1 MTNDEH
7 YALELHKQLN
17 AIPLRRRERRGPT
30 DVTAQQTLERLKKE
44 KDKEKQGKQRTKR
57 TNSSS
62 QDHPSSK
69 RRRNSDPD
77 GDGPTSAH
85 QTKREPAESNQSHPG
100 YYEQQQ
106 APRSKVKVEPKAKQ
120 CDSRDS
126 GMHPAAQR
134 QIDHVDDMQSCSP
147 GQAAALLAAQT
158 TREQLKPPPNGEL
171 LLQQ

>member
-1 MTNDEH
+1 M
-7 YALELHKQLN
+7 LESLLGSTHTWLTRYYYF
-17 AIPLRRRERRGPT
+17 PY
-30 DVTAQQTLERLKKE
+30 
-44 KDKEKQGKQRTKR
+44 
-57 TNSSS
+57 
-62 QDHPSSK
+62 
-69 RRRNSDPD
+69 
-77 GDGPTSAH
+77 
-85 QTKREPAESNQSHPG
+85 PAESNQSHPG